1 MLPSGCV
8 GQPCNCTTTWASV
21 ETAPS
26 DAIESL
32 QSVMMV
38 FTQNPPEPC
47 VMQDDLEAINTIYPL
62 CSNRVQYP
70 QCFKVQ
76 SFIGYVRL
84 GLYIIIPTA
93 LMLVMTVSC
102 HTFVV
107 YALKRNR
114 AKLREENKE
123 MLSAEDK
130 NYEEHQARKLKAK
143 KNNKAAAV
151 LKRNFKRVHQAKARA
166 LAKAGKTSKG
176 GEVIDSTQAAE
187 HFLAWGEDAAK
198 AAKAATK
205 IQAQARGKQAR
216 TRSKKLKAQG
226 HDYNAPKNQPPGA
239 KKRQGGDP
247 MDC

>member
-1 MLPSGCV
+1 
-8 GQPCNCTTTWASV
+8 
-21 ETAPS
+21 
-26 DAIESL
+26 
-32 QSVMMV
+32 
-38 FTQNPPEPC
+38 
-47 VMQDDLEAINTIYPL
+47 MQDDLEAINTIYPL

-93 LMLVMTVSC
+93 LMLAMAVSC
-102 HTFVV
+102 HTCVV
-107 YALKRNR
+107 HALKRNR

-130 NYEEHQARKLKAK
+130 AYEEHEARVAKLKAK
-143 KNNKAAAV
+143 NTGKAAAV
-151 LKRNFKRVHQAKARA
+151 LKRNFERVHAAKARA

-216 TRSKKLKAQG
+216 IKSKGG
-226 HDYNAPKNQPPGA
+226 HDYNAPKNQPAAA